1 MRPADNPFRSAR
13 MDSVPY
19 RLRGASWEQLIRR
32 VATRRGGWLEV
43 VGPHGSGKT
52 RLLREL
58 ETRLHAAGLAARYL
72 RVGPRGQDV
81 PGDTSLSGQ
90 VILLDGIERASAWR
104 AFWIQRSLAR
114 RRPRAVVVARH
125 EPGRAPR
132 LYTCRTDL
140 ELARGL
146 VELLTPIAVP
156 DEELRAL
163 LDEHQGNL
171 RGVFR
176 ALYDKMCGRTS
187 G

>member
-1 MRPADNPFRSAR
+1 MRPSDNPFRSAR
-13 MDSVPY
+13 MDRVPY
-19 RLRGASWEQLIRR
+19 RLRGASWERLIAR
-32 VATRRGGWLEV
+32 VAAARGGWLEV

-58 ETRLHAAGLAARYL
+58 EARLPEAGLPARYL
-72 RVGPRGQDV
+72 RVGPQGHYV
-81 PGDTSLSGQ
+81 PRDMSLAGQ
-90 VILLDGIERASAWR
+90 VLLLDGVEAVGAWR
-104 AFWIQRSLAR
+104 AWWIQRTIAR
-114 RRPRAVVVARH
+114 RRPRAVIVARH

-146 VELLTPIAVP
+146 VEMLTPIKVR
-156 DEELRAL
+156 DDELRAL

-176 ALYDKMCGRTS
+176 ALYDQMCGRPP